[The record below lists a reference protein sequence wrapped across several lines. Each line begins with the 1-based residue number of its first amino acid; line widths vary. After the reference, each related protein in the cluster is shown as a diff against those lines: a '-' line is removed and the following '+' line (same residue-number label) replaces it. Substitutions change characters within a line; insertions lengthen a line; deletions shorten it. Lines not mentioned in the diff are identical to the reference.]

1 MTDVSDAPSHHSV
14 PDPAASGDVGAVGPE
29 ARRPRVLVLY
39 GGQSSEHAVS
49 CVTAAGVLEAVDG
62 EQFDVVPVGVTAAG
76 QWTRPAI
83 DPRTHAFVPGDDLP
97 RVVPTEATV
106 QLHSGPSGS
115 AERGAELLEIGA
127 DGSAE
132 SLGTVD
138 VVLPLLHGPFGEDGT
153 LQGLLETV
161 GVPYV
166 GAGVLASAV
175 GMDKHFMKVAFTAA
189 GLRVGPYETV
199 TARQWAADPD
209 AARERLRGLRL
220 PVFVK
225 PARAGSSMGITRV
238 EDWEQLD
245 PAIAGAQKHDP
256 KVIVEEGIDGREIE
270 CGVLD
275 GRDGAAPRASLP
287 GEIVVHD
294 GGESHQFYDFTAKY
308 TDAAAA
314 DLSCPA
320 DLPEEVSAE
329 VRRQAVVAFEAV
341 DGEGLSRVDFF
352 CAEDGSVTVNEINT
366 MPGFTPISMYPQM
379 WRATGLDYRELITE
393 LITLARQRP
402 VGLR

>member
-1 MTDVSDAPSHHSV
+1 MSESTV
-14 PDPAASGDVGAVGPE
+14 PRTTVDDGLRVAAQGSSA
-29 ARRPRVLVLY
+29 RPRVLVLY

-49 CVTAAGVLEAVDG
+49 CVTAAGVLKAVDG
-62 EQFDVVPVGVTAAG
+62 ERFDVVPVGITSNG
-76 QWTRPAI
+76 QWTRPAV
-83 DPRTHAFVPGDDLP
+83 DPRTHTFADGELP
-97 RVVPTEATV
+97 RVRPTESTV
-106 QLHSGPSGS
+106 ALHGASNGTG
-115 AERGAELLEIGA
+115 ERRCELLEVGPA
-127 DGSAE
+127 GKTS
-132 SLGTVD
+132 SLGPVD

-153 LQGLLETV
+153 VQGLLESV

-175 GMDKHFMKVAFTAA
+175 GMDKHFMKLAFEAA
-189 GLRVGPYETV
+189 GLTVGPYETL
-199 TARQWAADPD
+199 TARQWRRDPGAALQ
-209 AARERLRGLRL
+209 RVRGLNL

-225 PARAGSSMGITRV
+225 PARAGSSVGITRV
-238 EDWEQLD
+238 DAWEQLEE
-245 PAIAGAQKHDP
+245 AVALAQKHDP
-256 KVIVEEGIDGREIE
+256 KVVVEQGISGREIE

-275 GRDGAAPRASLP
+275 GHDGQPPRASQL

-320 DLPEEVSAE
+320 DLPVEAAEEI
-329 VRRQAVVAFEAV
+329 RRQAVVAFEAV
-341 DGEGLSRVDFF
+341 DAEGISRVDFF
-352 CAEDGSVTVNEINT
+352 YTDDGDVVINEINT

-379 WRATGLDYRELITE
+379 WHATGIQYPELIAE
-393 LITLARQRP
+393 LITLALQRP